1 MKQKQTTG
9 KIESTC
15 HVGFHLKGIR
25 LKLKLDAFKT
35 MLKQC
40 RTWKQNRRVQN
51 TLSLNTSQSTT
62 MPCFLMLL
70 MLHTEKWSDKE
81 VSK

>member
-51 TLSLNTSQSTT
+51 TSLNTSQSTT